1 MRLLYYRRYSIYFC
15 RSTQERFWLMIGLRA
30 RITGIV
36 LSALMLAGVAS
47 SAHAS
52 YTDPA
57 AHLTLGNPSGATSST
72 ANDRN
77 YLIQRPQYAMSYHR
91 YNGIPN
97 WVSWHLE
104 ASDIGSSGRSD
115 FQPDSSLPSGWY
127 RVQTS
132 DYTNSGYDRGHM
144 IPSGDRTATTTA
156 NQSTF
161 LMSNIIPQAP
171 DNNQGP
177 WATLENYCRDLVQ
190 AGNELYIIAG
200 GDDSAG
206 TIAGGKVLIPSF
218 TWKVI
223 VVLPRG
229 SNDLSRVTTSTR
241 VIAVSMPNRQGIR
254 ANDWRQYRYSVDQV
268 EAWTGYNFLSN
279 VSSTVQS
286 VIEARV
292 DTQ

>member
-1 MRLLYYRRYSIYFC
+1 
-15 RSTQERFWLMIGLRA
+15 
-30 RITGIV
+30 
-36 LSALMLAGVAS
+36 
-47 SAHAS
+47 
-52 YTDPA
+52 
-57 AHLTLGNPSGATSST
+57 
-72 ANDRN
+72 
-77 YLIQRPQYAMSYHR
+77 
-91 YNGIPN
+91 
-97 WVSWHLE
+97 
-104 ASDIGSSGRSD
+104 

-229 SNDLSRVTTSTR
+229 SNDLSRITTSTR

-254 ANDWRQYRYSVDQV
+254 ANDWRQYRYSVDQI
-268 EAWTGYNFLSN
+268 ETWTGYNFLSN